1 MGATAV
7 QSIRRELVASA
18 ADPYRL
24 AAEAIE
30 RSNRLASEL
39 SRLVAYMKA
48 EGFKANI
55 SAGLD

>member
-1 MGATAV
+1 MGAAAV
-7 QSIRRELVASA
+7 QSIRKDLVASA